1 MSKDEKLA
9 HLCAQI
15 DKETDWQQM
24 NQFVDE
30 VVALLEAKKQD
41 IKKLEDVLRAENEVR
56 AAKRRGTRP

>member
-15 DKETDWQQM
+15 DKETDWRQM
-24 NQFVDE
+24 NQLVDE
-30 VVALLEAKKQD
+30 VVALLEAKKQE

>member
-24 NQFVDE
+24 NQLVDE
-30 VVALLEAKKQD
+30 VVALLEAKKQE

-56 AAKRRGTRP
+56 TAKRRGTRP